1 VPYSLVSAATL
12 GFDLV
17 RLPAGRAVADALLAG
32 LAADAPALE
41 RLAAVHPAA
50 GRDRELRA
58 ALAVRSR
65 KARELAAAV
74 PQLRDAAQLP
84 PGADRAAVLVAQLE
98 RSTIGDAAAVERVL
112 REDVLG
118 PEHPAV
124 AMVDEEVRDAAAD
137 VLSDAA
143 VGAWA
148 AAVLPPLV
156 RRQLT
161 GPFLLAAST
170 GVPTTPEL
178 DLGPATGELSELLT
192 GLRTL
197 DGAGR
202 GRWMAVV
209 DASRAARRPW
219 ATAMH
224 EASWGAHVSGRTRTL
239 ATAQL
244 LAVRAF
250 LDAGFD
256 AAAAAAGAWN
266 AVAGCVQGIVMAD
279 LLGSDALAVLCSP
292 RPSGSHHG
300 QEPSTR

>member
-41 RLAAVHPAA
+41 QLAAVHPAA

-74 PQLRDAAQLP
+74 PHLRDTAQLK

-124 AMVDEEVRDAAAD
+124 ALVGEEVRDAAAD
-137 VLSDAA
+137 VLADAA

-156 RRQLT
+156 ARQLT
-161 GPFLLAAST
+161 GPLAVAVAT

-197 DGAGR
+197 DAAGR
-202 GRWMAVV
+202 VRWMAAV

-239 ATAQL
+239 AAAQL

-279 LLGSDALAVLCSP
+279 LLGGDALSVLLAP
-292 RPSGSHHG
+292 R
-300 QEPSTR
+300 RA

>member
-1 VPYSLVSAATL
+1 H
-12 GFDLV
+12 V
-17 RLPAGRAVADALLAG
+17 RTA
-32 LAADAPALE
+32 AAD
-41 RLAAVHPAA
+41 
-50 GRDRELRA
+50 G
-58 ALAVRSR
+58 
-65 KARELAAAV
+65 
-74 PQLRDAAQLP
+74 P

-124 AMVDEEVRDAAAD
+124 ALVDEDVRDAAAD
-137 VLSDAA
+137 VLADAS
-143 VGAWA
+143 VGSWA

-156 RRQLT
+156 HRQLT
-161 GPFLLAAST
+161 GPFGVATAT
-170 GVPTTPEL
+170 GVPTVPEL

-202 GRWMAVV
+202 ARWLAAV
-209 DASRAARRPW
+209 DAGRAERRPW

-224 EASWGAHVSGRTRTL
+224 EASWAAHVSGRTRTL

-250 LDAGFD
+250 VDAGFD
-256 AAAAAAGAWN
+256 TTAAALGAWN
-266 AVAGCVQGIVMAD
+266 AVAGCVQGIVMGD
-279 LLGSDALAVLCSP
+279 LLGADALAVLFASSAYRPTPQP
-292 RPSGSHHG
+292 RDVPDL
-300 QEPSTR
+300 R

>member
-32 LAADAPALE
+32 LAADVPALE
-41 RLAAVHPAA
+41 QLAAVHPAA
-50 GRDRELRA
+50 GRDREQRA
-58 ALAVRSR
+58 VLAVRSR

-74 PQLRDAAQLP
+74 PHMRTAADAL
-84 PGADRAAVLVAQLE
+84 PGADRAAALVAQLE

-118 PEHPAV
+118 PEHPA
-124 AMVDEEVRDAAAD
+124 AALADEQVREAAAD
-137 VLSDAA
+137 VLADAA

-178 DLGPATGELSELLT
+178 DLGPASGELSELLT
-192 GLRTL
+192 GLRSL
-197 DGAGR
+197 DAAGR
-202 GRWMAVV
+202 ARWMAAV
-209 DASRAARRPW
+209 DTSRAERRPW
-219 ATAMH
+219 AAAMH
-224 EASWGAHVSGRTRTL
+224 EASWAAHVSGRTRTL

-244 LAVRAF
+244 LTVRAF

-266 AVAGCVQGIVMAD
+266 AVAGCVQGVVMAD
-279 LLGSDALAVLCSP
+279 LLGSDALAVLSSP
-292 RPSGSHHG
+292 RPGAV
-300 QEPSTR
+300 PR